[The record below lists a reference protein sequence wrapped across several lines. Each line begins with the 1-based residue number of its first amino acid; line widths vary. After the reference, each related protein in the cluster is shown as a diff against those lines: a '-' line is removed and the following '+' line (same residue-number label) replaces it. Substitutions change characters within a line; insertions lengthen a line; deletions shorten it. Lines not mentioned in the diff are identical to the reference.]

1 MHTVLRGAQ
10 VIDGTGAPGR
20 RVDVEVLDGRIG
32 AIGDLPV
39 GDGDDVDLDGLVLAP
54 GFIDIHTHLD
64 AQVFW
69 DPDLTPSSW
78 HGVTTAVI
86 GNCGFGIAPTVPE
99 DRDVVMDTLE
109 LVEGMNARTLRAGID
124 WCFETFPDYLAALRR
139 LPKRINLASMV
150 PHSMV
155 RTFVMGSDAAT
166 SRAASDDEVARMG
179 VIVDGALAAGALGF
193 SSSQA
198 PSHMGAHGRPVP
210 SRLADRRE
218 MVALLKTVAASG
230 RGIAEVTYGPL
241 FDIEEVAQIS
251 KDLGVRITWGALL
264 TGLFGAPGAA
274 MEMLERASA
283 VGGDIWP
290 QVSCREIVFQMSLL
304 SPYYFS
310 EVAGFGEVMSV
321 PADAR
326 AKVYAD
332 PEWRNRARPDVGR
345 PRPDAYHRI
354 SIEETGAHPEL
365 VGLTMASLAAARGV
379 DPFDLMLDLALEED
393 LRTRFRVVSRNDEP
407 VEHRALVTD
416 RRTVLGAHDAGAH
429 LDMVCDAGY
438 PSHLLG
444 HWVRDEHALSLEAAV
459 WRLSGQLADV
469 FRLTDRGF
477 IRTGLA
483 ADLVAFDP
491 ATVANLPNERVWDFP
506 AGTDRLISH
515 NRGVEHVWVGGHCI
529 HKDGAPVAGATPGAL
544 VTQ

>member
-1 MHTVLRGAQ
+1 MHTILRKAL
-10 VIDGTGAPGR
+10 VVDGTGGPSR
-20 RVDVEVLDGRIG
+20 RVDVEVVDGRIG
-32 AIGDLPV
+32 AIGDLPT
-39 GDGDDVDLDGLVLAP
+39 GDAENIDLDGLVLAP

-64 AQVFW
+64 AQIFW

-86 GNCGFGIAPTVPE
+86 GNCGFGIAPTSPE

-109 LVEGMNARTLRAGID
+109 LVEGINARTLRAGID
-124 WCFETFPDYLAALRR
+124 WCFETFPEYLAALRR
-139 LPKRINLASMV
+139 LPKRINVASV
-150 PHSMV
+150 LPHSLV

-166 SRAASDDEVARMG
+166 SRLATDDEVGRMCD
-179 VIVDGALAAGALGF
+179 IVDEAFAAGALGF

-210 SRLADRRE
+210 SRFADRRE
-218 MVALLKTVAASG
+218 MVALLERVAASG

-264 TGLFGAPGAA
+264 TGLFGEPGAA

-304 SPYYFS
+304 SPYFFS
-310 EVAGFGEVMSV
+310 EVAGFNEVMSV

-326 AKVYAD
+326 GKVYAD
-332 PEWRNRARPDVGR
+332 PDWRDRARADIPR
-345 PRPDAYHRI
+345 PRPGAFERI
-354 SIEETGAHPEL
+354 SIEETSAHPEL
-365 VGLTMASLAAARGV
+365 IGRTMASVAAERGV
-379 DPFDLMLDLALEED
+379 HPFDLMLDLALAEN
-393 LRTRFRVVSRNDEP
+393 LATRFRVVSRNDEP
-407 VEHRALVTD
+407 IEHRALVTD
-416 RRTVLGAHDAGAH
+416 SRTVLGAHDAGAH

-444 HWVRDEHALSLEAAV
+444 HWVRDEQALSLENAI

-477 IRTGLA
+477 IRSGLA

-491 ATVANLPNERVWDFP
+491 ATVTNLPNERVWDFP
-506 AGTDRLISH
+506 AETDRLISH
-515 NRGVEHVWVGGHCI
+515 NRGIEHVWVGGERI
-529 HKDGAPVAGATPGAL
+529 HQDGVPVAGATPGAL
-544 VTQ
+544 VTE

>member
-1 MHTVLRGAQ
+1 MHTILRGAL
-10 VIDGTGAPGR
+10 VVDGTGGPAR
-20 RVDVEVLDGRIG
+20 RADVEVVDGRIA
-32 AIGDLPV
+32 AIGNLPA
-39 GDGDDVDLDGLVLAP
+39 GDADDVDLSGLVLAP

-86 GNCGFGIAPTVPE
+86 GNCGFGIAPTMPE
-99 DRDVVMDTLE
+99 DREVVMDTLE

-124 WCFETFPDYLAALRR
+124 WCFETFPEYLSALRR
-139 LPKRINLASMV
+139 LPKRINVASVV

-166 SRAASDDEVARMG
+166 SRLATDDEVGRMCA
-179 VIVDGALAAGALGF
+179 IVDEAFAAGALGF

-210 SRLADRRE
+210 SRFADRRE
-218 MVALLKTVAASG
+218 MVALLERVAASG

-264 TGLFGAPGAA
+264 TGLFGEPGAA

-310 EVAGFGEVMSV
+310 EVAGFNEIMSV

-326 AKVYAD
+326 GKIYAD
-332 PEWRNRARPDVGR
+332 PDWRDRARGDIPR
-345 PRPDAYHRI
+345 PRPGAFDRI
-354 SIEETGAHPEL
+354 SIEETSAHRDL
-365 VGLTMASLAAARGV
+365 IGRTMTSVAAERGV
-379 DPFDLMLDLALEED
+379 HPFDLMLDLALAED
-393 LRTRFRVVSRNDEP
+393 LATRFRVVSRNDEP

-416 RRTVLGAHDAGAH
+416 SRTVLGAHDAGAH

-444 HWVRDEHALSLEAAV
+444 HWVRDEQALSLENAI

-477 IRTGLA
+477 IRSGLA

-491 ATVANLPNERVWDFP
+491 ATVTNLPNERVWDFP
-506 AGTDRLISH
+506 AETDRLISH
-515 NRGVEHVWVGGHCI
+515 NQGIEHVWVAGNRI
-529 HKDGAPVAGATPGAL
+529 HRDGSPVSGATPGAL
-544 VTQ
+544 VTE

>member
-1 MHTVLRGAQ
+1 V
-10 VIDGTGAPGR
+10 VDGTGGPAQ

-32 AIGDLPV
+32 AVGNLPNGDAAN
-39 GDGDDVDLDGLVLAP
+39 VDLSGLVLAP

-78 HGVTTAVI
+78 HGVTTAVL
-86 GNCGFGIAPTVPE
+86 GNCGFGIAPTAPE

-124 WCFETFPDYLAALRR
+124 WCFETFPQYLSALRR
-139 LPKRINLASMV
+139 LPKRINVASVV

-166 SRAASDDEVARMG
+166 SRLATDDEVARMCT
-179 VIVDGALAAGALGF
+179 IVDEAFVAGALGF

-198 PSHMGAHGRPVP
+198 PSHMGARGRPVP

-218 MVALLKTVAASG
+218 MLALLERVAASG

-264 TGLFGAPGAA
+264 TGLFGEPGAA

-304 SPYYFS
+304 SPYFFS
-310 EVAGFGEVMSV
+310 EVAGFNEVMSV

-332 PEWRNRARPDVGR
+332 PEWRDRARRDVGR
-345 PRPDAYHRI
+345 PRPGAYERI
-354 SIEETGAHPEL
+354 SIEETSAHPAL
-365 VGLTMASLAAARGV
+365 VGRTMSSVAAERGV
-379 DPFDLMLDLALEED
+379 HPFDLMLDLALAED
-393 LRTRFRVVSRNDEP
+393 LATRFRVVSRNDEP

-416 RRTVLGAHDAGAH
+416 SRTVLGAHDAGAH

-444 HWVRDEHALSLEAAV
+444 HWVRDQQAMSLEEAI
-459 WRLSGQLADV
+459 WRLSGQPADV
-469 FRLTDRGF
+469 FRLNDRGF

-483 ADLVAFDP
+483 ADLVAFDQT
-491 ATVANLPNERVWDFP
+491 TVTNLPNERVWDFP
-506 AGTDRLISH
+506 AATDRLISH
-515 NRGVEHVWVGGHCI
+515 GRGIEHVWVAGHRI
-529 HKDGAPVAGATPGAL
+529 HKDGSPVPGATPGAL
-544 VTQ
+544 VTA